1 MAIHHFRWLHIQIHI
16 IEWEVDGVDESE
28 KSDTARFNALQRIWY
43 PKQNFIPFMHIKWN
57 NLSNSSC
64 TLYVRCPWIYIRD
77 IFLISWISGLLKV
90 NLHCNKWNL
99 DILVCFSIQT
109 DQFIDIGG
117 KLKKNLIIKSSYF
130 LGFRFHTLM
139 KYIKISYDE
148 SNWISFQP
156 SVHNKSFAL
165 KIITPIPWLHQLSGG
180 LAWAATRTL

>member
-16 IEWEVDGVDESE
+16 IEWEVDESE
-28 KSDTARFNALQRIWY
+28 KSDTARFNALQSIWF

-64 TLYVRCPWIYIRD
+64 TLYVRCPWIHIRD

-117 KLKKNLIIKSSYF
+117 KLKKNLIIKTSYF

-139 KYIKISYDE
+139 K
-148 SNWISFQP
+148 
-156 SVHNKSFAL
+156 
-165 KIITPIPWLHQLSGG
+165 
-180 LAWAATRTL
+180 

>member
-16 IEWEVDGVDESE
+16 IEWEVDESE
-28 KSDTARFNALQRIWY
+28 KSDTARFNALQRIWF

-117 KLKKNLIIKSSYF
+117 KLKKSYNKNKLFFRISISYPYEIGILKYHMINLIE
-130 LGFRFHTLM
+130 FRFNQAYTKANLLR
-139 KYIKISYDE
+139 SYGRGPC
-148 SNWISFQP
+148 I
-156 SVHNKSFAL
+156 HN
-165 KIITPIPWLHQLSGG
+165 
-180 LAWAATRTL
+180 